1 MTEQSTKFANTIL
14 TEAFN
19 TTSENYTFEAFTT
32 ADIVLISF
40 SLVISLLGVVGNGVI
55 LWFLGFK
62 IKRNKFTIYI
72 LNLATADLMFLL
84 CCLVVLFY
92 ILLDIGTSI
101 APWTVLQFLLIFG
114 YYTGLYLLTAISMER
129 CLSVLYPI
137 WYQCKRPRHLSA
149 FVCGFLW
156 VLSCLV
162 TGLEFFVCVE
172 WGEES
177 FTHMKG
183 CEIALFMFIC
193 ILTFLVFTPLMVI
206 SSLTLLI
213 KIRMSSQQHHQ
224 PKLYIVIVTTVFVFC
239 VFAMPLRILSLL
251 WYQQLNYPEIFEY
264 LTILFSSINSTANP
278 FIYFLVGSQ
287 GRQIFEGFTILAALQ
302 RVFKD
307 DSEIPVRQETE
318 STRSNLSQVER
329 RYISHHT

>member
-1 MTEQSTKFANTIL
+1 MTELSTRFANITL
-14 TEAFN
+14 TDAFN
-19 TTSENYTFEAFTT
+19 MSSMNDTFDAFTT

-40 SLVISLLGVVGNGVI
+40 SLIFSLLGLVGNGIV

-84 CCLVVLFY
+84 CCLVVLLC
-92 ILLDIGTSI
+92 ILLDTGTSI

-162 TGLEFFVCVE
+162 TGLEFFVCVQ
-172 WGEES
+172 WDEES
-177 FTHMKG
+177 LNGLRG
-183 CEIALFMFIC
+183 CQFALFMFIC
-193 ILTFLVFTPLMVI
+193 ILTFLIFTPLMVI

-213 KIRMSSQQHHQ
+213 KIRMSSQRHHQ
-224 PKLYIVIVTTVFVFC
+224 PKLYIVIVTTVFIFC

-251 WYQQLNYPEIFEY
+251 WYQQYHYPEIVEY

-287 GRQIFEGFTILAALQ
+287 GKQIFEGFSILGALQ
-302 RVFKD
+302 RVFKE
-307 DSEIPVRQETE
+307 DSEISMRQEIE
-318 STRSNLSQVER
+318 STRSNLSQIER
-329 RYISHHT
+329 RYIA

>member
-1 MTEQSTKFANTIL
+1 MRTAAGRPTLMELSTQFPTISSP
-14 TEAFN
+14 EAFN
-19 TTSENYTFEAFTT
+19 KTSMNHTYEAFTT

-40 SLVISLLGVVGNGVI
+40 SLIISLLGLVGNGII

-72 LNLATADLMFLL
+72 LNLAMADLMFLL
-84 CCLVVLFY
+84 CCLVVLLC

-114 YYTGLYLLTAISMER
+114 YYTGLYLLTAISVER

-137 WYQCKRPRHLSA
+137 WYQCQRPRHQSA
-149 FVCGFLW
+149 FVCVFLW

-172 WGEES
+172 WDEES
-177 FTHMKG
+177 LSHMKG

-206 SSLTLLI
+206 SSLILLV
-213 KIRMSSQQHHQ
+213 KIRMNSQQHHQ
-224 PKLYIVIVTTVFVFC
+224 PKLYVVIVTTVFIFC

-251 WYQQLNYPEIFEY
+251 WYQHLYYPEIFEY

-287 GRQIFEGFTILAALQ
+287 GRQIFEGFTILGALQ
-302 RVFKD
+302 RVFKE
-307 DSEIPVRQETE
+307 DSEIAVPQET
-318 STRSNLSQVER
+318 
-329 RYISHHT
+329 